1 MPANTRHPAVA
12 SFQPHNNNIKVW
24 RYMDVI
30 RLTAFMATRSL
41 FFARADTLGDP
52 FEGSLGLLNQ
62 MAREQ
67 MIDEMV
73 KNQENDTP
81 MGMRHTREEFRGMD
95 AANNRALR
103 HWAFISCWHSG
114 ESESMAMWR
123 QYGAT
128 SGSIV
133 IQSTYQRLSDAFRM
147 NNSLNGNESENTEED
162 TDVYMGMVQYKDYS
176 SPQDALA
183 LKGNV
188 LPRFF
193 HKRTAFEYEKE
204 VRAVLWAP
212 LSIPIDDS
220 PSGFYLEVDVDQLV
234 QTIRVRPGTPE
245 WERLAIE
252 AVIKKYGLGMKVAP
266 SEIDATPMF

>member
-1 MPANTRHPAVA
+1 
-12 SFQPHNNNIKVW
+12 
-24 RYMDVI
+24 
-30 RLTAFMATRSL
+30 
-41 FFARADTLGDP
+41 
-52 FEGSLGLLNQ
+52 
-62 MAREQ
+62 
-67 MIDEMV
+67 
-73 KNQENDTP
+73 
-81 MGMRHTREEFRGMD
+81 
-95 AANNRALR
+95 
-103 HWAFISCWHSG
+103 
-114 ESESMAMWR
+114 MWR

-133 IQSTYQRLSDAFRM
+133 IQSTYQRLSDAFGM

-162 TDVYMGMVQYKDYS
+162 VDVYMGMVQYKDYS
-176 SPQDALA
+176 RRQDAIA

-193 HKRTAFEYEKE
+193 HKRTMFEYEKE

-212 LSIPIDDS
+212 LSIPLEDS